1 MSKSGIMFQL
11 PYSALKKKDMKIL
24 VSHFQ
29 KLSCKIQW
37 HHSLTDM

>member
-1 MSKSGIMFQL
+1 
-11 PYSALKKKDMKIL
+11 MKIL